1 MQQNNNCACKPVSM
15 TDQERME
22 DLLTQEKYL
31 ISAYGTFIPEA
42 TCPQLRQVL
51 TANFSDCV
59 QKQYSLFDQMNQM
72 GWYQT
77 KPAPVQEVDA
87 ARQKFAQMKQQMG

>member
-1 MQQNNNCACKPVSM
+1 MNNCTGAACMLS
-15 TDQERME
+15 DQERME

-31 ISAYGTFIPEA
+31 INAYGTFIPEA

-51 TANFSDCV
+51 SANFNDCV
-59 QKQYSLFDQMNQM
+59 QNQYSLFDQMNQK

-77 KPAPVQEVDA
+77 KPAPVPEVDA
-87 ARQKFAQMKQQMG
+87 ARQKFSQMKQQMG

>member
-1 MQQNNNCACKPVSM
+1 MNQNAQNAVLSEQ
-15 TDQERME
+15 DIME

-31 ISAYGTFIPEA
+31 ISSYSTFLPEA

-51 TANFSDCV
+51 TDNFYECASS
-59 QKQYSLFDQMNQM
+59 QYNVFDRMNQM

-77 KPAPVQEVDA
+77 KNAPAPEIQA
-87 ARQKFAQMKQQMG
+87 ARQKFQQMKSQMG

>member
-1 MQQNNNCACKPVSM
+1 MNHNPHNAVLIEQYI
-15 TDQERME
+15 ME

-31 ISAYGTFIPEA
+31 ISSYSTFLPEA

-51 TANFSDCV
+51 TDNFNECAAS
-59 QKQYSLFDQMNQM
+59 QYNVFDRMNQM

-77 KPAPVQEVDA
+77 KNAPVPEIQA
-87 ARQKFAQMKQQMG
+87 ARQKFQQLKTQMG